1 MTGGLAATERVIPVQ
16 DHIDARIRAFIE
28 PRFPGRSWSDD
39 DDIFALGFVDSMFAM
54 EVVVFVERTFAVTVP
69 NEELH
74 MDNFRSVRS
83 MAALVRRISAAP
95 QTGGV
100 PA

>member
-1 MTGGLAATERVIPVQ
+1 MTERAKSVQ
-16 DHIDARIRAFIE
+16 DHIDMQIRAFIE
-28 PRFPGRSWSDD
+28 PRFPGRSWTDD

-54 EVVVFVERTFAVTVP
+54 EVVMFVERTFAVTVP
-69 NEELH
+69 NDELH

-83 MAALVRRISAAP
+83 MAALVRRISAGP
-95 QTGGV
+95 RTGAV

>member
-1 MTGGLAATERVIPVQ
+1 MQ
-16 DHIDARIRAFIE
+16 DHIDTQIRAFIE
-28 PRFPGRSWSDD
+28 PRFPGRSWTDD

-54 EVVVFVERTFAVTVP
+54 EVVMFVERTFAVTVP
-69 NEELH
+69 NDELH

-83 MAALVRRISAAP
+83 MAALVRRISAGPKPGA
-95 QTGGV
+95 V